1 MQSSSS
7 WLAAGTKHK
16 FRKGRAGGKRAPK
29 INLREE
35 SRPRA
40 LASCLS
46 AQSASSNLAFSRIP
60 LHTDL
65 LSFCFQF
72 WEVIGEEHG
81 IDWAGSYCGDS
92 ALQLERISVYY
103 NEAHGRT
110 LRCWPRS
117 PAPGTQQR
125 QEGLRDQRDRRV
137 MF

>member
-1 MQSSSS
+1 MKQFGGYKTQSSSS
-7 WLAAGTKHK
+7 WLATGTKHK
-16 FRKGRAGGKRAPK
+16 FRKGWAGGKRAPK

-46 AQSASSNLAFSRIP
+46 AQSAGSNLAFSGIP
-60 LHTDL
+60 LDTDL

-81 IDWAGSYCGDS
+81 IDWARSYCGDS

-103 NEAHGRT
+103 NEAHGKT
-110 LRCWPRS
+110 PHCWPRS

-125 QEGLRDQRDRRV
+125 QEGL
-137 MF
+137 